1 MGSLEQANPIWAEC
15 RSDADSELTY
25 TLSTLFHTSELPV
38 LTAAQNVASLISA
51 GILNK
56 IIKYNYIMI
65 CIGMIIN
72 TLHFSLS
79 PDIEIR

>member
-38 LTAAQNVASLISA
+38 FTAAQNVASLISA

-56 IIKYNYIMI
+56 NIKYNYMI
-65 CIGMIIN
+65 CIGMIIH

-79 PDIEIR
+79 PDIEI